1 VARKKSLPKSNNKNL
16 ETELNEYS
24 EMNVEDIDSD
34 PQLLWRL
41 NEKKFPI
48 LSGLSKRYL
57 SAPATSV
64 SSEQLFFVARDVFDY
79 RRSRLSPELAE
90 KCVFLN
96 QALPVNTLINFYIQK
111 LGIIIK
117 NYYVI
122 GRPTGFDHE

>member
-1 VARKKSLPKSNNKNL
+1 
-16 ETELNEYS
+16 
-24 EMNVEDIDSD
+24 MNVEDIDSD
-34 PQLLWRL
+34 PLLFWRL

-64 SSEQLFFVARDVFDY
+64 SSEQLFSVARDVFDY

-96 QALPVNTLINFYIQK
+96 QALPVINFKY
-111 LGIIIK
+111 
-117 NYYVI
+117 
-122 GRPTGFDHE
+122 